1 MFRQIGA
8 NEVTPFPENIVACP
22 DCDLLQRIPV
32 LPPGGTARCPRCGH
46 TVASSKPDSL
56 DRTLALTVAAVIV
69 LIIANTMP
77 LMGLS
82 AVGRQASTTIL
93 GGVLK
98 MWQQGQGITGVL
110 VAFCTVIAPTL
121 YIGFMLTVLLAVRQS
136 PTPSWIGKLLRV
148 QEFSQPWSMVEVMM
162 LGILV
167 ALIKIA
173 DLATVIPGIGM
184 FAVGALII
192 LIAAM
197 TVNFD
202 PHEIWTRI
210 RWADGQVPQ
219 TAASTES
226 EDRKEEPTMST
237 DTSGILTG
245 VKLGLVS
252 CEACGLLSRP
262 PDVHEPGH
270 CPRCGKELELRRHS
284 SVQRTW
290 ALIIAAAICY
300 IPANLIPI
308 MSTTTPT
315 YAEKDTIMSGVVLL
329 YESGSWPLA
338 LIVLIASV
346 MIPLA
351 KIAALAYLLITVQFR
366 SIGGRHERVRL
377 YRLVEFVGRWSMLDV
392 FVVTFVVALVQLQP
406 LMSVEPGAGVMF
418 FAAVVVLTMLAAE
431 TFDPRLIWDS
441 SNNKEDKND

>member
-1 MFRQIGA
+1 M
-8 NEVTPFPENIVACP
+8 TPFFQNIEACP
-22 DCDLLQRIPV
+22 DCDLLQRIPA
-32 LPPGGTARCPRCGH
+32 LPPGGRALCPRCRH
-46 TVASSKPDSL
+46 MIASSKPDSI
-56 DRTLALTVAAVIV
+56 DRTLALTAAAAIV
-69 LIIANTMP
+69 LIVANVMP

-82 AVGRQASTTIL
+82 AVGRHASTTIL

-98 MWQQGQGITGVL
+98 MWQQGEGVTAVL
-110 VAFCTVIAPTL
+110 VAFCTVIAPTVH
-121 YIGFMLTVLLAVRQS
+121 IVFMLTILLAVRQS
-136 PTPSWIGKLLRV
+136 PAPSWVGALLRITRLN
-148 QEFSQPWSMVEVMM
+148 SSWAMVEVMM

-197 TVNFD
+197 TVCFD
-202 PHEIWTRI
+202 PREAWSRI
-210 RWADGQVPQ
+210 SWADDQLPRSAESLKSGDREEEQIK
-219 TAASTES
+219 STGT
-226 EDRKEEPTMST
+226 PAT
-237 DTSGILTG
+237 LTG
-245 VKLGLVS
+245 IRLGLVS
-252 CEACGLLSRP
+252 CESCGLLSKP
-262 PDVHEPGH
+262 ADVFEPGR
-270 CPRCGKELELRRHS
+270 CPRCGSELELRRRNTI
-284 SVQRTW
+284 QRTW
-290 ALIIAAAICY
+290 ALLIAAAICY

-315 YAEKDTIMSGVVLL
+315 YAERDTILSGVVLL

-338 LIVLIASV
+338 LIVLIASII
-346 MIPLA
+346 IPMA
-351 KIAALAYLLITVQFR
+351 KIAALAYLLLTVQRR
-366 SIGGRHERVRL
+366 SIGSRQERVRL

-431 TFDPRLIWDS
+431 AFDPRLIWDS
-441 SNNKEDKND
+441 SNNKEEKND